1 MTEKVNK
8 PKHYIGDRGIEVNE
22 VLIDFLPRYSDAFVA
37 AKVADAIEY
46 LLRAP
51 FKNGVEDI
59 AKAQRCLEVANE
71 YIEDMR
77 IENV

>member
-1 MTEKVNK
+1 MSKVDK
-8 PKHYIGDRGIEVNE
+8 PRHYIGDTGIEVNE
-22 VLIDFLPRYSDAFVA
+22 VLKDFLPRYRDAFVA

-51 FKNGVEDI
+51 FKNGTEDI
-59 AKAQRCLEVANE
+59 AKAQKCLEVAND

-77 IENV
+77 LESV